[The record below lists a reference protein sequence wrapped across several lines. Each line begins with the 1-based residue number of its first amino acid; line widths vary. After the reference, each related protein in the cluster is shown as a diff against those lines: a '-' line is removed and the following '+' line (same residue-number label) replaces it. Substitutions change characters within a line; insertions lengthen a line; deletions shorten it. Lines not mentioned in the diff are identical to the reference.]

1 MHAARDEVAS
11 PGPGTGMGTRRLVA
25 NFNKRL
31 QMINVNK
38 AQTQLRQPAA
48 AVSVLLQRYGLDRH
62 LGREPALT
70 EKERIEDSDSR
81 SSHRLILGSSCGRN
95 DGSIGVRLG

>member
-11 PGPGTGMGTRRLVA
+11 PGMSMGMGMGTRRLVA

-38 AQTQLRQPAA
+38 AQTQPRQLATAA
-48 AVSVLLQRYGLDRH
+48 RLSLDRH

-70 EKERIEDSDSR
+70 EKERIEDSNR
-81 SSHRLILGSSCGRN
+81 HKRHHSHRLILRSSCGRN

>member
-1 MHAARDEVAS
+1 MYAARDEVAS
-11 PGPGTGMGTRRLVA
+11 PGMSTGTGMGMGMGTRRLVA

-38 AQTQLRQPAA
+38 AQTQPRQLAT
-48 AVSVLLQRYGLDRH
+48 AVRLSLDRH

-70 EKERIEDSDSR
+70 RERKKELRTATDTTAT
-81 SSHRLILGSSCGRN
+81 G
-95 DGSIGVRLG
+95 

>member
-11 PGPGTGMGTRRLVA
+11 TGTGIWILGMGMGTRRLVA

-38 AQTQLRQPAA
+38 AQTQLRQFQCH
-48 AVSVLLQRYGLDRH
+48 S
-62 LGREPALT
+62 
-70 EKERIEDSDSR
+70 EKA
-81 SSHRLILGSSCGRN
+81 
-95 DGSIGVRLG
+95 